1 MLQSQTQLAKD
12 WLVREEVPG
21 SNEDR
26 AEVSKLN
33 LLLGSEQESHSTES
47 ILAMVQSMAEQDA
60 RGKLHSVNL
69 TESIIQKII
78 QQMEEGVIKAAD
90 TQHKQDQSVVNRMLE
105 DIEKCKE
112 T

>member
-12 WLVREEVPG
+12 WLAREEVPG

-47 ILAMVQSMAEQDA
+47 LLAILQSMAEQDA

-78 QQMEEGVIKAAD
+78 QQMEEKVITAAE
-90 TQHKQDQSVVNRMLE
+90 TQHEEVQGEVNRMLE
-105 DIEKCKE
+105 AVRKCKE
-112 T
+112 